1 VKRILVILALVVSL
15 VIPSAPTV
23 NASEK
28 CLANF
33 ADSEWSNGT
42 PAAVKS
48 LLGFDLIETIK
59 KPQTPQTIHR
69 YFLYGE
75 HTVETVYSYQGKNCL
90 NRDIKISILIDAQTR
105 SYEYETFSEYLKALK
120 SPNFLWSQNTTDY
133 YRNLRDHFSQ
143 KKFIINSKQL
153 LSGNEGHPKGIQ
165 ELLRN
170 KADLYSSLMFVPAY
184 AFLYFPTRCAHWIN
198 SNGEKLYAVS
208 AGHAYAEYDSKI
220 IFKSNG
226 ECIGE
231 LRLSGF
237 TDGLI
242 ASGVK
247 EKIVDIKYVVTNAQS
262 TLTIT
267 CKKGRAIKTV
277 KGTNPKCPAGY
288 KKA

>member
-1 VKRILVILALVVSL
+1 MKRIAISFALTVSL
-15 VIPSAPTV
+15 LIPTASPASA
-23 NASEK
+23 AEK

-33 ADSEWSNGT
+33 TDSEWANGT

-48 LLGFDLIETIK
+48 LLGFDLVETIK

-69 YFLYGE
+69 FFLYGE

-90 NRDIKISILIDAQTR
+90 NRDIKISSLIDAQTR
-105 SYEYETFSEYLKALK
+105 YYEYETFSEYLNALK
-120 SPNFLWSQNTTDY
+120 SPNFLWSQNTIDY
-133 YRNLRDHFSQ
+133 YANLRDYFSQ
-143 KKFIINSKQL
+143 KKFIVNSKQL
-153 LSGNEGHPKGIQ
+153 LQGNEGHPKGIQ

-170 KADLYSSLMFVPAY
+170 KADLYSSSMFVPAY
-184 AFLYFPTRCAHWIN
+184 AFLYFPTRCAHWTN

-226 ECIGE
+226 DCIGE

-237 TDGLI
+237 TDGLN

-247 EKIVDIKYVVTNAQS
+247 EKIADIKYVVTNAQS
-262 TLTIT
+262 TLTII
-267 CKKGRAIKTV
+267 CKKGKATKTV
-277 KGTNPKCPAGY
+277 KGTSPKCPAGY

>member
-1 VKRILVILALVVSL
+1 MKRIAISFALMVSL
-15 VIPSAPTV
+15 LIPTASPV
-23 NASEK
+23 NAAEK

-33 ADSEWSNGT
+33 ADSEWATGT

-48 LLGFDLIETIK
+48 LLGFDLVETIK

-90 NRDIKISILIDAQTR
+90 NRDIKITTLINAQTR
-105 SYEYETFSEYLKALK
+105 SYEYETLSEYLKALK

-133 YRNLRDHFSQ
+133 YTNLRDYYSQ
-143 KKFIINSKQL
+143 KIFIVNSKQL

-165 ELLRN
+165 ELLRKN
-170 KADLYSSLMFVPAY
+170 AELYSSGMFVPAY

-220 IFKSNG
+220 TFNSNG
-226 ECIGE
+226 ECTGE

-247 EKIVDIKYVVTNAQS
+247 EKIADIKYVVKNAQS

-267 CKKGRAIKTV
+267 CKKGKAIRTV